1 MDILI
6 RNGKLAFQNGA
17 FQLTSDHLESVSQ
30 RLYIRLKSTKF
41 KWFWNTE
48 YGVNWFG
55 KVFGK
60 TKNKTRIDL
69 LLKQEI
75 MKEKWIESITSF
87 SSNIDRYTR
96 VYSCTFKAKVVGI
109 TQEQEYFVIT
119 TQNGFI
125 ITTDNK
131 KSIVTPR

>member
-6 RNGKLAFQNGA
+6 KNGKLAFQNGA
-17 FQLTSDHLESVSQ
+17 FQLTSDHLESVAQ

-41 KWFWNTE
+41 KWFWNIE
-48 YGVNWFG
+48 YGVDWFG

-75 MKEKWIESITSF
+75 MKEKWVESITSF

-96 VYSCTFKAKVVGI
+96 VYSCTFKAKVIGI

>member
-6 RNGKLAFQNGA
+6 KNGKLAFQNGA
-17 FQLTSDHLESVSQ
+17 FQLTSDHLESVAQ

-48 YGVNWFG
+48 YGVDWFG

-75 MKEKWIESITSF
+75 MKEKWVESITCF

-96 VYSCTFKAKVVGI
+96 VYSCTFKAKVIGI